1 MELGPKRIKTDR
13 DYGREVRILWIYN
26 QAISEEF
33 PELFKAF
40 WDVYET
46 WYHHEDRVKLGLS
59 TFLFDKSLP
68 LEEQHWQ
75 RERFGNYLYGS
86 FISVYLSWESLESL
100 KSSLQSKKDST
111 VDAVQSK
118 LSLINRINGVVR
130 YLLTALDA
138 LSCCIYIAEGKI
150 PSGLQQAQAEPKYLK
165 KLTVK
170 WVGQE
175 LGPSGAYGA
184 LASLLTRTEFAYLS
198 EYRNLLTHRPFP
210 QFYQD
215 SRGLYHF
222 PDDLAKLDS
231 ITQRN
236 KAYMQVDIAEY
247 LTSAFKVII
256 EEFQA
261 LLPELSA
268 RYRKQI

>member
-13 DYGREVRILWIYN
+13 DYGKEVRLLWIYN

-33 PELFKAF
+33 PELFEAF

-46 WYHHEDRVKLGLS
+46 WYYHGDRVTEDLS

-68 LEEQHWQ
+68 QDEQHWQ
-75 RERFGNYLYGS
+75 RERFGNYLYGCL
-86 FISVYLSWESLESL
+86 ISLYFSWEALQSL
-100 KSSLQSKKDST
+100 KNHPAKIQE
-111 VDAVQSK
+111 VQYN
-118 LSLINRINGVVR
+118 LSLIRQINDVVR
-130 YLLTALDA
+130 YLFTALDA

-150 PSGLQQAQAEPKYLK
+150 PSGLRQAQAEPKHLRR
-165 KLTVK
+165 LSVR

-175 LGPSGAYGA
+175 LGPSGVYGA
-184 LASLLTRTEFAYLS
+184 LASLLNRPEFTYLA

-210 QFYQD
+210 QFYRD

-222 PDDLAKLDS
+222 PEDLLKLDS
-231 ITQRN
+231 ITERSRD
-236 KAYMQVDIAEY
+236 YMQLAVAEY
-247 LTSAFKVII
+247 LASAFKVIMG
-256 EEFQA
+256 ELEA
-261 LLPELSA
+261 LLPELSK